1 MVLQTTVIEA
11 EIKGK
16 VDKQSFSSA
25 KKEVEKVGKQLDNV
39 LEPEI
44 KIAKLKQQLSQ
55 INAEIKKAKKANEQ
69 DRVLE
74 LTIRADRARKQ
85 IRDTNKELRKL
96 RGETS

>member
-44 KIAKLKQQLSQ
+44 KLAKLKSQLLDV
-55 INAEIKKAKKANEQ
+55 NKEIRKAKKA
-69 DRVLE
+69 
-74 LTIRADRARKQ
+74 
-85 IRDTNKELRKL
+85 
-96 RGETS
+96 